1 MDLIGVIFE
10 RMDCSSFLLSLCQQK
25 NPLLSQTS
33 PKESQLFINILDV
46 STLSSSNSKRTVFQA
61 TYDSIQREL
70 LNLCL
75 GPVDV
80 VSTSPGLL
88 EKQINV
94 MDVLKRLILGQED
107 LLTATLIKVLFIM
120 KLFYQLHV
128 LLFVRLSA

>member
-10 RMDCSSFLLSLCQQK
+10 RMDCSNFLLSLCQQK

-33 PKESQLFINILDV
+33 PKESQLFINILDA
-46 STLSSSNSKRTVFQA
+46 STLSSSSNSSKRKDFQA
-61 TYDSIQREL
+61 AYVSIQREL

-80 VSTSPGLL
+80 ASTSPGLL
-88 EKQINV
+88 ERQINV

-107 LLTATLIKVLFIM
+107 LLTATLVKV
-120 KLFYQLHV
+120 KLLQIPLK
-128 LLFVRLSA
+128 LIS